1 VGIFSVLEE
10 RGSPGPGDDFWY
22 EPVNRLGDPAEV
34 DAATALSQT
43 PVWAAVNVISGTLGS
58 LPLILYRELSDGGKE
73 RERNNRLYNM
83 LRWQPNSFQTAV
95 EFIEMG
101 QGHLLLRGNFFARL
115 EVNRIGEL
123 TGIVPLHPD
132 KIQLKLVG
140 GGVVEYHYQEGT
152 GQPRVFSSE
161 EILHV
166 KGLSSDGLIGYSPI
180 TVGAGAIALSGAAER
195 YGSKFFRNSAT
206 PSGILSHPGK
216 LKPEARSNIK
226 KSWHSAH
233 GAGKQHS
240 VALLEEGLAWTA
252 LSVSPEEAQFL
263 ETRKYQAEEVCR
275 LFNVPPHLLHLLDRS
290 TFSNVVEANK
300 SFATNTIRPWA
311 IRFEQAIRKSILE
324 RFSPEGTF
332 VEFEM
337 SDLLRPDA
345 QARAQ
350 ANQILLQNGALTI
363 DEWRARE
370 NMNPVTMDNDAGST
384 HWMPLNVGPISL
396 TPNIEK
402 LDPIRSALLEEMR
415 SLNIQTRADAT
426 LPEMRSLAN
435 RRNLA
440 DIAMPEIEA
449 AAQKLLKREAKA
461 VRRMMKKNLTGIEGG
476 RELRGTDSLFQDLE
490 EFYHGEFTETINAM
504 MLPVIQRY
512 ATEIYAQAAIEVG
525 FPTEFTLELQNFVQG
540 YMQSMSNKHAKIS
553 RQELQNI
560 ISNVDFVDLTN
571 QLDAKLD
578 FWIKKR
584 AKKIARQETTEAN
597 GAFSK
602 FAYQAANITSL
613 RWVTAGTKTCP
624 FCKRLSGKVVSTAER
639 FVEAGA
645 EVLAKPVED
654 ENGDPLDS
662 TQKPLKP
669 MIPQYNIGHP
679 PLHSACDCFIS
690 PGL

>member
-1 VGIFSVLEE
+1 MGIFSVLEE
-10 RGSPGPGDDFWY
+10 RGSPGPADDFWY
-22 EPVNRLGDPAEV
+22 EPVNRFGDPADIDV
-34 DAATALSQT
+34 GSALNQT

-73 RERNNRLYNM
+73 RERENSLYDM

-101 QGHLLLRGNFFARL
+101 QGHLCLRGNFFARL
-115 EVNRIGEL
+115 EVNRVGEL
-123 TGIVPLHPD
+123 IGIVPLHPD

-140 GGVVEYHYQEGT
+140 GGVVEYHYQEKA

-195 YGSKFFRNSAT
+195 YGSKFFHNSAT

-233 GAGKQHS
+233 GGGKQHS

-263 ETRKYQAEEVCR
+263 ETRKYQAEEVSR
-275 LFNVPPHLLHLLDRS
+275 LFNVPPHLLMLLDRS
-290 TFSNVVEANK
+290 TFSNVVEQNK

-311 IRFEQAIRKSILE
+311 IRWEQAIRKSILE
-324 RFSPEGTF
+324 RFTPDGTF

-370 NMNPVTMDNDAGST
+370 NMNPVNDESGSV

-396 TPNIEK
+396 TTNTEEV
-402 LDPIRSALLEEMR
+402 DPIRQKLVEEMR
-415 SLNIQTRADAT
+415 SLQIHSRADAT
-426 LPEMRSLAN
+426 LQEMRSLAN
-435 RRNLA
+435 RRKLA
-440 DIAMPEIEA
+440 DIAMPEIEK
-449 AAQKLLKREAKA
+449 AAQKLVKREVKA
-461 VRRMMKKNLTGIEGG
+461 VRRMMKKNLAGIEIG
-476 RELRGTDSLFQDLE
+476 RELRGTDSLFTELE

-504 MLPVIQRY
+504 MLPVIRKY
-512 ATEIYAQAAIEVG
+512 ATEIYTQATLEMN
-525 FPTEFTLELQNFVQG
+525 FPTEFTLELKNFIGG
-540 YMQSMSNKHAKIS
+540 YMATMSNRHAKIS
-553 RQELQNI
+553 RQELQSI
-560 ISNVDFVDLTN
+560 ISNVNFVDLTN

-578 FWIKKR
+578 IWVAKR
-584 AKKIARQETTEAN
+584 ATRMARRETTEGN

-602 FAYQAANITSL
+602 FAYQAAGSISV

-624 FCKRLSGKVVSTAER
+624 YCRRLSGKVVSTSER

-645 EVLAKPVED
+645 EVLAKPVVD
-654 ENGDPLDS
+654 ENGDPLDE
-662 TQKPLKP
+662 TQEKLKP
-669 MIPQYNIGHP
+669 MVSKYNIGHP
-679 PLHSACDCFIS
+679 PLHRACDCFIS